1 MHFAKAFLVASV
13 VGFLLGAG
21 QLEPGTAYADDQPAL
36 PDGGSIVTSTDGG
49 RIAFA
54 DLGLR
59 SEWMLSLECEGAQS
73 TRYLLCAS
81 DTTSIVAG
89 GVNHTCTAGPN
100 NHLLSYDRG
109 GEAIPV
115 NFKPNKNRRYLS
127 LYTDD
132 AGIPFCKAQIIE

>member
-21 QLEPGTAYADDQPAL
+21 QLEPGTAHADDQPAL

-49 RIAFA
+49 RLAFV

-59 SEWMLSLECEGAQS
+59 SEWLLSLTCEGAQS
-73 TRYLLCAS
+73 TRYLLCAT
-81 DTTSIVAG
+81 DTPSIVAG
-89 GVNHTCTAGPN
+89 GVNHTCNASEHSYLLTA
-100 NHLLSYDRG
+100 DRG
-109 GEAIPV
+109 EVIPV
-115 NFKPNKNRRYLS
+115 NFKANKNRRYLS
-127 LYTDD
+127 LRTDD